1 VKGEYM
7 KLTDSEKREVF
18 KFIEAGKLLPNK
30 YRFFLF
36 SEKREVEETIGGEK
50 GIESCLQK

>member
-1 VKGEYM
+1 M